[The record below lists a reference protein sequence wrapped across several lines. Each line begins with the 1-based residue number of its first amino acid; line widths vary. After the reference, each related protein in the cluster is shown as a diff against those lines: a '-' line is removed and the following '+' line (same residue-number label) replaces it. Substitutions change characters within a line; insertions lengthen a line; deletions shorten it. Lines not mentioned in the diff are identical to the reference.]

1 MYTEQQLCCEEK
13 KKKKSYAQNGGVMG
27 RLVLVPF
34 IPGDLALW
42 AAQHT

>member
-1 MYTEQQLCCEEK
+1 MYAEQQLCCEQK
-13 KKKKSYAQNGGVMG
+13 KKKKSYAQNSVMG